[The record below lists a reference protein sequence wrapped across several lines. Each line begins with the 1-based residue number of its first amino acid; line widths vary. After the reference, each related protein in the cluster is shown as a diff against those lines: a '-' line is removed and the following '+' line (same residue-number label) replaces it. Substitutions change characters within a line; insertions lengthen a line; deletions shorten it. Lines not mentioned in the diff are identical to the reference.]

1 MKKPSILLGIGLS
14 FALASCTPGGVP
26 GLTDSTEGEQPSQS
40 EDKTDNPTSSKP
52 DKESDL
58 KYDQAGNPIF
68 ENVEIDF
75 WSISI
80 GSDGLIQKEIVDAF
94 NEEYE
99 GKIHVNRAE
108 RRHDEFSSAIVNT
121 VVNDPEN
128 APDIVQGHGERIREL
143 QSQGIYVPL
152 EEAIELSK
160 IDYQRSNYFE
170 NILDDLY
177 LEDDSGSEHLYGFP
191 LDMHSNVIIARKDII
206 EKNGYE
212 VPTNHQEFIEVCQGL
227 ADKAYAGTYQYL
239 PTAQTNPDLEWMTSS
254 AGTELYPWFMSIEA
268 LDDALTYAITGAV
281 QNGSKMVDERGLPA
295 WNTQSTIDYFEQM
308 REYMYPSDG
317 KRPLIRRSLSY
328 EFISDFYKGNYIFA
342 STGPWNLTG
351 YKTIFDSAIGLGQGG
366 FEEGVAIMP
375 ISNLFALDENSEDAS
390 KIVGTA
396 HAFSLTRTVESDTVK
411 AACMVFADYMSKQYV
426 KWMEGGHLPM
436 LKSAM
441 EDPALLESDIYKNI
455 GQYLGNPEDFTL
467 GGVTEY
473 YSEVFGL
480 EMNQGLNE
488 VWHQTFNT
496 QTQNKSISDIVNEQ
510 YLNSLSIISDY
521 Q

>member
-26 GLTDSTEGEQPSQS
+26 GLTDSTEDEQPSQS

-317 KRPLIRRSLSY
+317 KRPLIQRSLSY

-366 FEEGVAIMP
+366 LYLDHLDLGHAAGLLDGAEPVVCVLRLQERGFGCRESGLDVLGLQPRQKLPAA
-375 ISNLFALDENSEDAS
+375 NLLA
-390 KIVGTA
+390 
-396 HAFSLTRTVESDTVK
+396 
-411 AACMVFADYMSKQYV
+411 FADFYRDHLGG
-426 KWMEGGHLPM
+426 EGRRKYDGLGRPGRADIA
-436 LKSAM
+436 LGRPYRSLSGF
-441 EDPALLESDIYKNI
+441 EYPYLYGLGGCLALLGVPASRKC
-455 GQYLGNPEDFTL
+455 
-467 GGVTEY
+467 GGAQQKY
-473 YSEVFGL
+473 RRYG
-480 EMNQGLNE
+480 
-488 VWHQTFNT
+488 H
-496 QTQNKSISDIVNEQ
+496 
-510 YLNSLSIISDY
+510 
-521 Q
+521 